1 MEFKRNENAMKIK
14 ENLKKQKTLM
24 KLDLNKLSKI
34 QNLAFLQNEE
44 FLTFE
49 KTLEWIF
56 MIILDT
62 NCLEIIK
69 KSIELKKLFKK
80 TSFSLQVI
88 SLDLPHY
95 YFFF

>member
-56 MIILDT
+56 MIILDI

-69 KSIELKKLFKK
+69 KSIDLKTLFKK
-80 TSFSLQVI
+80 KSFSLQVI
-88 SLDLPHY
+88 L
-95 YFFF
+95 